1 MSLSQELDLD
11 TPMQDRKHEAVL
23 SVVLT
28 GTLLTQAGTAFFR
41 QYKLTEA
48 QFNVL
53 FALHYADHALTQTE
67 LGRRLVVT
75 RASVTSLIDKLE
87 EKGLVERRTVPGN
100 RRSYHVIRTKKG
112 RDLFNEVEPK
122 YRARIHHSMSGLSEK
137 DQETLISLLERV
149 REAVATV
156 EQFHPV
162 PRRRPTAYPQRA

>member
-1 MSLSQELDLD
+1 MSLSEELDLD
-11 TPMQDRKHEAVL
+11 TPMQDRMHEAVL

-28 GTLLTQAGTAFFR
+28 GTMLTQAGTAFFR
-41 QYKLTEA
+41 EYDLTEA

-75 RASVTSLIDKLE
+75 RASITSLIDKLE

-112 RDLFNEVEPK
+112 QALFAEVEPL
-122 YRARIHHSMSGLSEK
+122 YRARIHHAMSGLSASEQK
-137 DQETLISLLERV
+137 QLISLLERV
-149 REAVATV
+149 RACLATV
-156 EQFHPV
+156 EEVHPV
-162 PRRRPTAYPQRA
+162 AGRSA